1 MLHFF
6 LWWNNSLLYGFTTV
20 CLYTHVEGHLGGFC
34 LLAIMNNS
42 SVTIHVQ
49 NFLYTHIFISLRSE
63 SKSGIAGSCGNY
75 V

>member
-34 LLAIMNNS
+34 LLTIMNNA

-63 SKSGIAGSCGNY
+63 SKSGISGSCGNY